1 MFGFSIHV
9 IVHLRPGKARC
20 CLRQGIGRVLISLK
34 FSTTRMAVKL
44 RLQRKGRTKA
54 PFYHIVA
61 ADARAPR
68 DGRFIEKIGTYNP
81 LTVPATIEINRD
93 RAYYWLT
100 VGAQPT
106 DTVHAIL
113 GFKGILYKKH
123 LQMGVA
129 KGAITQEQ
137 ADEKLSAWIEQKEAA
152 VAKRR
157 EQTAEG
163 KRKFAAAVDGSAKA
177 RVKAAPPLPVIE
189 GTEEAVEAAAEE
201 AVEAVAVSEV
211 AVEAAAPAVEEVVAE
226 AAPVAEE
233 AAPVAEAVVA
243 EAAPVAEAE
252 APAVEAVIAE
262 EAPVAEEVAPAAEEV
277 VAEAAPEAEEAP
289 AEEKTD
295 EA

>member
-1 MFGFSIHV
+1 
-9 IVHLRPGKARC
+9 
-20 CLRQGIGRVLISLK
+20 
-34 FSTTRMAVKL
+34 MAVKL

-123 LQMGVA
+123 LQLGVK
-129 KGAITQEQ
+129 KGAITQEV
-137 ADEKLSAWIEQKEAA
+137 ADEKLAAWIEQKEAA

-157 EQTAEG
+157 EQTTED
-163 KRKFAAAVDGSAKA
+163 KRKFAAKVDGSAKV
-177 RVKAAPPLPVIE
+177 RTKVAPPLPVIE
-189 GTEEAVEAAAEE
+189 EHTPEAEEAPAEVVEAVAAVEAAPVE
-201 AVEAVAVSEV
+201 AVEEVVA
-211 AVEAAAPAVEEVVAE
+211 AVEAAPAVEEVVE
-226 AAPVAEE
+226 TV
-233 AAPVAEAVVA
+233 
-243 EAAPVAEAE
+243 
-252 APAVEAVIAE
+252 
-262 EAPVAEEVAPAAEEV
+262 EAPVEAAEEV
-277 VAEAAPEAEEAP
+277 VAAADEAAEAAAPESTEEA
-289 AEEKTD
+289 
-295 EA
+295 

>member
-1 MFGFSIHV
+1 MLGFSTHV

-34 FSTTRMAVKL
+34 FSTTPMAVKL

-81 LTVPATIEINRD
+81 LTVPATIEINRE

-113 GFKGILYKKH
+113 GFKGVLYQKH
-123 LQMGVA
+123 LQMGVK

-152 VAKRR
+152 IAKRR
-157 EQTAEG
+157 EDTAEG
-163 KRKFAAAVDGSAKA
+163 KRKFAAAVDGNAKA

-189 GTEEAVEAAAEE
+189 EIEEAVETVEAAAEE
-201 AVEAVAVSEV
+201 AVAAPEAVV
-211 AVEAAAPAVEEVVAE
+211 AVEAE
-226 AAPVAEE
+226 APVVEE
-233 AAPVAEAVVA
+233 AAPVAEA
-243 EAAPVAEAE
+243 
-252 APAVEAVIAE
+252 
-262 EAPVAEEVAPAAEEV
+262 V

>member
-1 MFGFSIHV
+1 
-9 IVHLRPGKARC
+9 
-20 CLRQGIGRVLISLK
+20 
-34 FSTTRMAVKL
+34 MAVKL

-123 LQMGVA
+123 LQLGVK
-129 KGAITQEQ
+129 KGAITQEV
-137 ADEKLSAWIEQKEAA
+137 ADEKLAAWIEQKEAA

-157 EQTAEG
+157 EQTIED
-163 KRKFAAAVDGSAKA
+163 KRKFAAKVDGSAKV
-177 RVKAAPPLPVIE
+177 RTKVAPPLPVIE
-189 GTEEAVEAAAEE
+189 EHTPEAEEAPVAAAEEVVAAVEAAPAVEEAPVAVAEE
-201 AVEAVAVSEV
+201 VVAAVE
-211 AVEAAAPAVEEVVAE
+211 AAPAVEEVVE
-226 AAPVAEE
+226 TV
-233 AAPVAEAVVA
+233 
-243 EAAPVAEAE
+243 
-252 APAVEAVIAE
+252 
-262 EAPVAEEVAPAAEEV
+262 EAPVEAAEEV
-277 VAEAAPEAEEAP
+277 VAAADEAAEAAAPETTEEA
-289 AEEKTD
+289 
-295 EA
+295 

>member
-1 MFGFSIHV
+1 
-9 IVHLRPGKARC
+9 
-20 CLRQGIGRVLISLK
+20 
-34 FSTTRMAVKL
+34 MAVKL

-123 LQMGVA
+123 LQLGVK
-129 KGAITQEQ
+129 KGAITQEV
-137 ADEKLSAWIEQKEAA
+137 ADEKLAAWIEQKEAA

-157 EQTAEG
+157 EQTTED
-163 KRKFAAAVDGSAKA
+163 KRKFAAKVDGSAKV
-177 RVKAAPPLPVIE
+177 RTKVAPPLPVIE
-189 GTEEAVEAAAEE
+189 EHTPEAEEAPAEVVEAVAAVEAAPVVEEVTEAPVAAAEE
-201 AVEAVAVSEV
+201 VVAAVE
-211 AVEAAAPAVEEVVAE
+211 AAPAVEEVVE
-226 AAPVAEE
+226 TV
-233 AAPVAEAVVA
+233 
-243 EAAPVAEAE
+243 
-252 APAVEAVIAE
+252 
-262 EAPVAEEVAPAAEEV
+262 EAPVEAAEEV
-277 VAEAAPEAEEAP
+277 VAAADEAAEAAAPESTEEA
-289 AEEKTD
+289 
-295 EA
+295 